1 MPPVVGHMIA
11 ILLILTLVYYCIKN
25 IRSSSCSGD
34 CSSCSD
40 ASASCQKTLPPD
52 RFIGGSRKAW
62 TADGRRYAGKRKRI
76 HQKKFRSDLIP
87 GIANKK
93 PGKQAGLNVR
103 IKMFGINV

>member
-40 ASASCQKTLPPD
+40 ASASCQKTLPPEEVHRRIQESMD
-52 RFIGGSRKAW
+52 RRREEARRK
-62 TADGRRYAGKRKRI
+62 KNP
-76 HQKKFRSDLIP
+76 L
-87 GIANKK
+87 KK
-93 PGKQAGLNVR
+93 PGLNGLQ
-103 IKMFGINV
+103 

>member
-40 ASASCQKTLPPD
+40 AS
-52 RFIGGSRKAW
+52 
-62 TADGRRYAGKRKRI
+62 TADGRRHAGKGKRSL
-76 HQKKFRSDLIP
+76 RTGYRNDLHLFHWVRRRNP
-87 GIANKK
+87 YENPLKK
-93 PGKQAGLNVR
+93 PGLNGLQ
-103 IKMFGINV
+103 

>member
-40 ASASCQKTLPPD
+40 AQLFRRFRQLSEDSASGRGPSADPGKYGPQTGGGTQEKGRGAFGQDTGMICIFSI
-52 RFIGGSRKAW
+52 RFGEGIPM
-62 TADGRRYAGKRKRI
+62 RI
-76 HQKKFRSDLIP
+76 H
-87 GIANKK
+87 
-93 PGKQAGLNVR
+93 
-103 IKMFGINV
+103 